1 MSLLEIAREMGMKT
15 ERRQIPVTE
24 LSEFEEAGACGT
36 AAVISPIAKIFDPSE
51 NKVYEFCR
59 DGKPGPVTLKLYN
72 RLMALQYG
80 DEPDPFGWIT
90 IVD

>member
-1 MSLLEIAREMGMKT
+1 MSLIEIARGMGMKT

-51 NKVYEFCR
+51 NKVYEYCL

-72 RLMALQYG
+72 HLLAIQYG
-80 DEPDPFGWIT
+80 DVPDSFGWIT
-90 IVD
+90 IVE